1 MGEQILFACTL
12 SAFLRAG
19 TTFQILSAECHA
31 SEPFSAHQSMQKD
44 RRDAFSVLLKSA
56 AKRSSDPPLS
66 SAKKAKADTPAP
78 SKYAVCPVCS
88 CQIPT
93 AFLAEH
99 AATCGVGGRENASTP
114 AADGK
119 STAGAAGTPSEAAV
133 DRPNGSAGQQ
143 TPEAV
148 ENAAQPATAPADEPL
163 PGSEQPKAPST
174 QPQATPGA
182 SAFDH
187 MLQRQK
193 DLSRVLIPSCA
204 ASYFNDFSCHM
215 AMLCALTSGG
225 V

>member
-1 MGEQILFACTL
+1 
-12 SAFLRAG
+12 
-19 TTFQILSAECHA
+19 
-31 SEPFSAHQSMQKD
+31 MQKD

-78 SKYAVCPVCS
+78 SKYAVCPVYS

-99 AATCGVGGRENASTP
+99 AATCGVGRRDGASTP
-114 AADGK
+114 AAEGK
-119 STAGAAGTPSEAAV
+119 GTAGAADTPGEAAV
-133 DRPNGSAGQQ
+133 DRSSGSAGQQ

-148 ENAAQPATAPADEPL
+148 SNATQPAAALADELL
-163 PGSEQPKAPST
+163 PGSEQPKAPSA
-174 QPQATPGA
+174 QPQATSGA

-193 DLSRVLIPSCA
+193 DLSRVLTTC
-204 ASYFNDFSCHM
+204 
-215 AMLCALTSGG
+215 L
-225 V
+225 